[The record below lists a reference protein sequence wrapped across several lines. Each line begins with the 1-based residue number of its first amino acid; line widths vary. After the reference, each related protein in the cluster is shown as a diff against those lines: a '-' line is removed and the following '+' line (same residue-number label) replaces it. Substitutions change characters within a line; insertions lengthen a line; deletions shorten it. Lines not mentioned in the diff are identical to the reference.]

1 MRYSFCNSEVVSH
14 SLACYVVGQHISET
28 VQHFQ
33 LQSSV
38 EFQAETSIL
47 PERNTITSCMYLQH
61 STNAMLPTMAETSR
75 PSPPHGGQEAG
86 QIPAPPDRAANCTAA
101 HAARVP
107 AACIDCAG
115 GFRKAAANVSTSET
129 NAAMHAASDRIASS
143 PSSSFCNSL
152 ATTRNLYFVLPR
164 VFLIGILWSIN
175 PYTCPQRSSCSSIVA
190 PIESDVDQCTYCD
203 AAIWWRL
210 VFRWRLAGDM
220 NLHMN
225 NHACIHEW
233 MCAPIGIQRKITSRS
248 NDALYLSSAV
258 LLICSSSCFPDD
270 LMLHAAIASHIW
282 DSTVHRSERER
293 ERDALILLVA
303 RTENDSA
310 LITWCNWTENDSSSS
325 TTYACRMDRSMG
337 HWIFG

>member
-1 MRYSFCNSEVVSH
+1 MLPSADNGGNVGHRRRTVDRKPARFRRHLIELQIALRRMRRACLLPASIAAVVSERRQQMCP
-14 SLACYVVGQHISET
+14 LAKPTRQCM
-28 VQHFQ
+28 Q
-33 LQSSV
+33 LQIESHLLLLLLLSATLS
-38 EFQAETSIL
+38 Q
-47 PERNTITSCMYLQH
+47 Q
-61 STNAMLPTMAETSR
+61 
-75 PSPPHGGQEAG
+75 
-86 QIPAPPDRAANCTAA
+86 
-101 HAARVP
+101 
-107 AACIDCAG
+107 
-115 GFRKAAANVSTSET
+115 
-129 NAAMHAASDRIASS
+129 
-143 PSSSFCNSL
+143 L
-152 ATTRNLYFVLPR
+152 ATFILFSSR

-175 PYTCPQRSSCSSIVA
+175 PYLSPKIFLLLDRGADRSNQMWISA
-190 PIESDVDQCTYCD
+190 RTACD

-293 ERDALILLVA
+293 ERCL
-303 RTENDSA
+303 DSA
-310 LITWCNWTENDSSSS
+310 
-325 TTYACRMDRSMG
+325 RG
-337 HWIFG
+337 